1 VVVPADAHTPYVP
14 PHPHRGTKYHRYVLL
29 LLPQPEG
36 AIDVP
41 TLDAEQRAH
50 FDVRAFCA
58 HYALD
63 GAKGGGAHM
72 WRAVWSEDVSKM
84 YGTRL
89 GQLFPWSLVRGDNA
103 DGRFSGRG
111 ATFRPP
117 TQARP
122 VCRGQALVQVRG
134 HPAAASED
142 GGVRVTVDHIIHWC
156 LLPCLMRC
164 LIADSKPLLN
174 DLTSALHQFPEL
186 L

>member
-1 VVVPADAHTPYVP
+1 VAVPADAHTSYVP

-89 GQLFPWSLVRGDNA
+89 GQYSLGYLFATTVLTDALAGEEPRFGRPRKPDPYVEVKRWSKYAGTPLA
-103 DGRFSGRG
+103 
-111 ATFRPP
+111 PP
-117 TQARP
+117 KM
-122 VCRGQALVQVRG
+122 
-134 HPAAASED
+134 AA
-142 GGVRVTVDHIIHWC
+142 
-156 LLPCLMRC
+156 
-164 LIADSKPLLN
+164 
-174 DLTSALHQFPEL
+174 
-186 L
+186 